1 MRSHQGGAS
10 LLIALVMLAGLVFAA
25 LSLAR
30 MTETSTLVS
39 GNLSYKSA
47 ALQASEVGLSEA
59 YATLQAMSTSED
71 ANQAGWYYASVQPT
85 DAAGLPSGV
94 DWSAVTKKV
103 TVGQYEA
110 RYVVERLC
118 TGAMPVTDPE
128 NQCFLERV
136 PAAGSAKA
144 GTEAME
150 SPAVKQYR
158 LTVSVTGP
166 KNARTFVQSIATR

>member
-1 MRSHQGGAS
+1 MRKQRGAS
-10 LLIALVMLAGLVFAA
+10 LLVVLVMLAGLIFAA
-25 LSLAR
+25 LALAR
-30 MTETSTLVS
+30 VTETSTLVS
-39 GNLSYKSA
+39 GNMSYKAA

-59 YATLQAMSTSED
+59 YATLQAMATSED
-71 ANQAGWYYASVQPT
+71 TNQAGWYFATMQPADAS
-85 DAAGLPSGV
+85 GLPSTI
-94 DWSAVTKKV
+94 DWDTVTKKV
-103 TVGQYEA
+103 SVGPYEA
-110 RYVVERLC
+110 RYVIERLC
-118 TGAMPVTDPE
+118 SGALPVTDPE

-150 SPAVKQYR
+150 SPAVKQFR